1 MEIEIRGYT
10 DALGKAGVNTQLSRM
25 RAEAVR
31 QYLINQ
37 GIDPQR
43 MRAMGFG
50 PSNPIGDNKT
60 AAGRALNRRIEVVR
74 MK

>member
-1 MEIEIRGYT
+1 
-10 DALGKAGVNTQLSRM
+10 LSRG

-43 MRAMGFG
+43 MRAIGFG
-50 PSNPIGDNKT
+50 PNNPVGDNRT
-60 AAGRALNRRIEVVR
+60 AAGRAQNRRIEVVR